1 MKTKKIVITGGP
13 GTGKSSIVKKLESQG
28 ETCLHEISRQVT
40 LKARKEGIEQLFL
53 SQPLLFSEKLLEGR
67 LKQFHKATKFEADH
81 IFIDRGL
88 PDVVAYMEFF
98 NTSYPESFTITC
110 DLHRYEQVF
119 FLPPWE
125 EIYRSDNERYEN
137 YEEALKIS
145 SYLYNTYKEYGYQ
158 PIEVPKLS
166 VEERCR
172 FILDNL

>member
-1 MKTKKIVITGGP
+1 MITGGP
-13 GTGKSSIVKKLESQG
+13 GTGKSSIVKKLENRG

-40 LKARKEGIEQLFL
+40 LEARKEGIEQLFL
-53 SQPLLFSEKLLEGR
+53 TQPLLFSEKLLEGR
-67 LKQFHKATKFEADH
+67 LKQFHKATEFDAHH

-98 NTSYPESFTITC
+98 NTAYPKTFNKTC
-110 DLHRYEQVF
+110 EQHRYDKIF

-125 EIYRSDNERYEN
+125 EIYQSDEERYEN

-145 SYLYNTYKEYGYQ
+145 SYLYNTYKEYRYQ
-158 PIEVPKLS
+158 PIEVPKLT